1 LAHANLRLVVEVLV
15 VTIFH
20 SSAGARVIC
29 ALTSKHA
36 LVCVVDGVLACQL
49 VKFALLQNRKLV
61 NELNEK
67 LTIKKSKKKQEAA

>member
-1 LAHANLRLVVEVLV
+1 MAHADLSIIFEVVF

-20 SSAGARVIC
+20 GSTGARVIR
-29 ALTSKHA
+29 ALASNHA
-36 LVCVVDGVLACQL
+36 LVCVVDGVLAGQL

-67 LTIKKSKKKQEAA
+67 LTIKKSKKKQEEA

>member
-1 LAHANLRLVVEVLV
+1 MAHADLLMVVLAVV

-20 SSAGARVIC
+20 GSAGACVIC
-29 ALTSKHA
+29 ALASKHA